1 MKELTIKIFYGGLGD
16 HLLHSP
22 LPRIAKQI
30 HGFDKVFI
38 SNLSNYNNPVTKKLV
53 WENNPFVDGFNNED
67 SDYPKFG
74 SIPNDKNILDVVAD
88 FFKLSSDARFLE
100 PEIYY
105 KPKVLSKYQN
115 AIIFEPNHSNAY
127 GIPSIKQIKS
137 YFVNIG
143 LTHQMK
149 SLKGHYPQLAE
160 MLITK
165 SLNHFCDIICS
176 CKEFY
181 CFTSGAATL
190 AAALSKPT
198 TVLFVDGINPMFHHS
213 KLHTYERLG

>member
-22 LPRIAKQI
+22 LPRLAKEM

-38 SNLSNYNNPVTKKLV
+38 TNHSNYNNPVTKKLV
-53 WENNPFVDGFNNED
+53 WGYNPFVDGFNNGD

-74 SIPNDKNILDVVAD
+74 SVPDGFNILDVTAM
-88 FFKLSSDARFLE
+88 FFNLHSNTKFLE

-105 KPKVLSKYQN
+105 KPKILQKYQN
-115 AIIFEPNHSNAY
+115 AIIFEPNCNSAY
-127 GIPSIKQIKS
+127 GIPSLEQVES
-137 YFVNIG
+137 YFSNIS

-149 SLKGHYPQLAE
+149 SLKGKYPQLAE
-160 MLITK
+160 ILEAS
-165 SLNHFCDIICS
+165 SLENFCDIIFS

-181 CFTSGAATL
+181 CFTSGVATL
-190 AAALSKPT
+190 TAAIRKSS
-198 TVLFVDGINPMFHHS
+198 TVLFTDGINPMFHHS
-213 KLHTYERLG
+213 KLHNYIHL